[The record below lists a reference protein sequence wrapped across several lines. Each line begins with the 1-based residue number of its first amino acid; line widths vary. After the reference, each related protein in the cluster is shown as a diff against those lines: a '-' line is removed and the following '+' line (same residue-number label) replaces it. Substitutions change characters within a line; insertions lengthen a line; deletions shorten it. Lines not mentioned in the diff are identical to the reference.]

1 MKKIK
6 LKQYYSC
13 TSASAFH
20 SAGLILGAWK
30 NLLVDLSL
38 LVQASCWSCPCR
50 RRLRAVISTLLSG
63 GLTLTKGQDCE
74 EIGN

>member
-13 TSASAFH
+13 ASASAFH
-20 SAGLILGAWK
+20 SAGLIPGAWK

-38 LVQASCWSCPCR
+38 LVQASWWSRPCR

-63 GLTLTKGQDCE
+63 GLTLTKGQDRA